1 MYVILKFPLYPT
13 SDQEK
18 CFHSIST
25 CFEESQELWNSN
37 AGVWDGRVER
47 KRGLGTINQ
56 MPMLAKLVK
65 FMQTR
70 APLGHNLV
78 LYMKTVLQM
87 TVA

>member
-1 MYVILKFPLYPT
+1 MLSSNSHCTPHLIKK
-13 SDQEK
+13 SA
-18 CFHSIST
+18 SIVLST

-37 AGVWDGRVER
+37 AGVWDGRVGR
-47 KRGLGTINQ
+47 KRGLGTKNQ